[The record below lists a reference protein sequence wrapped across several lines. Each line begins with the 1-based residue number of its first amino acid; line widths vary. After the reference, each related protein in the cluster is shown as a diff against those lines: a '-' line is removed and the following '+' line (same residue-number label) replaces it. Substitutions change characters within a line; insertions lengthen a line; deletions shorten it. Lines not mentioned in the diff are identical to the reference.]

1 MYDRTRAARKR
12 ILVATQGYGK
22 TGRMYRDLANILI
35 CGPDCPQKEAALKRL
50 ADSCDSA
57 MAMLAKAG
65 QSSGNSPCGQH
76 PPGET
81 NG

>member
-1 MYDRTRAARKR
+1 MYDRAQAARKR
-12 ILVATQGYGK
+12 ILLATQGHGR
-22 TGRMYRDLANILI
+22 TGRIYRDLANLLI

-65 QSSGNSPCGQH
+65 QSRGNPSREQH